1 MSKSGKIAFIVL
13 TQNKNTETGVPAQM
27 LQQELERTIAE
38 GRRIDEKW
46 SVEKITVID
55 DP

>member
-1 MSKSGKIAFIVL
+1 LPKSRRIAFIVL
-13 TQNKNTETGVPAQM
+13 TQNTNTEAGIPSHII
-27 LQQELERTIAE
+27 QQELEQTIAE
-38 GRRIDEKW
+38 DRRIDEKW